1 MKKKLPVIAIWLT
14 ALLVAAAAMLVFESD
29 LLWKFQEKNLFLD
42 SRIFLNEQMV
52 VPGGFLTWVG
62 TWFTQFLY
70 HPWLGVT
77 MLCGWW
83 LLLMFCTKRA
93 FHIPDRWAALML
105 IPVALLLITNM
116 DLGYWIYFLK
126 LRGHFFVSTIGAT
139 AVAALLWA
147 FRSLPDKYYLRTLF
161 ILVTCSLGYPLMGIY
176 GLAAALIM
184 GIWTWRLS
192 TKRTEAAINS
202 IVAVLCIVAVP
213 LFCYRYIYYQTNLV
227 NIYWAELP
235 LFFLSEEY
243 HTYYIPYYLLLAF
256 FVVLAVSRFEV
267 WGKSKLI
274 PLIVNSVVV
283 IMLVAGVY
291 TSWMKDENYHH
302 ELTMQHRIAELDW
315 EGVLDEAAKQQDE
328 PTRAIV
334 MMRNLALSRLGRQA
348 NQQFLYRNGSKAYAA
363 PFGMRLMM
371 AVGPLIYYQYGLLNY
386 CNRLCI
392 EMGVEFGFR
401 VEDYKL
407 LLKCAILQNDKPI
420 ARKYIRLLKQ
430 TTFYSEWAEK
440 QELLLGHPDLIAK
453 DPELEAV
460 SHMLHYEDVLGS
472 DQGFTERFV
481 MTQLANSSYSADPI
495 FQEQALLATL
505 WTKDIRQFWRR
516 LYDYIKLHPN
526 GPMPRYYQ
534 EAAYLYGKLQG
545 KENLDSFPFDKG
557 IKRSFED
564 FMSYAMNYDDQ
575 EVEIVRQALY
585 PTYGQTYY
593 YEYYTMRQLPEY

>member
-192 TKRTEAAINS
+192 TKRTEAVINS

-235 LFFLSEEY
+235 LFFLTEEY

-291 TSWMKDENYHH
+291 ISWMKDENYHH

-545 KENLDSFPFDKG
+545 KENLEFFPFDKG

>member
-14 ALLVAAAAMLVFESD
+14 VLLVAAAAMLVFESD

-192 TKRTEAAINS
+192 TKRTEAVINS

-235 LFFLSEEY
+235 LFFLTEEY

-386 CNRLCI
+386 CSRLCI

>member
-1 MKKKLPVIAIWLT
+1 MKKKLPVIAVWLT

-93 FHIPDRWAALML
+93 FHIPDRWAVLML

-192 TKRTEAAINS
+192 TKRTEAVINS

-213 LFCYRYIYYQTNLV
+213 LFCYRYIYYQTNLI

-235 LFFLSEEY
+235 LFFLTEEY

>member
-192 TKRTEAAINS
+192 TKRTEAVINS

-213 LFCYRYIYYQTNLV
+213 LFCYRYIYYQTNLI

-235 LFFLSEEY
+235 LFFLTEEY

>member
-161 ILVTCSLGYPLMGIY
+161 ILITCSLGYPLMGIY

-192 TKRTEAAINS
+192 TKRTEAVINS

-235 LFFLSEEY
+235 LFFLTEEY

-291 TSWMKDENYHH
+291 ISWMKDENYHH

-315 EGVLDEAAKQQDE
+315 EGVLDEAVKQQDE

-534 EAAYLYGKLQG
+534 EAAYLYGKLQD